1 MAHYILFIFFSKI
14 SALRGDCIT
23 AEILAVSVRLTWC
36 QRLAEFYNQ
45 ASMHAKISLQKDGVQ
60 RIIPVNFQALEATIS
75 GLRARTKYLLSFN
88 IYSHDLD
95 NRETLVAMVM
105 TERFHTNN
113 YCKLPVSSYSV
124 CSSRLLFC

>member
-1 MAHYILFIFFSKI
+1 MWHSTNLSFFSKLT
-14 SALRGDCIT
+14 ALRENCIT
-23 AEILAVSVRLTWC
+23 AEISAVSVRLMWC

-45 ASMHAKISLQKDGVQ
+45 TGIHAKISLQKDDLQ

-75 GLRARTKYLLSFN
+75 GLRARTKYLLTFN